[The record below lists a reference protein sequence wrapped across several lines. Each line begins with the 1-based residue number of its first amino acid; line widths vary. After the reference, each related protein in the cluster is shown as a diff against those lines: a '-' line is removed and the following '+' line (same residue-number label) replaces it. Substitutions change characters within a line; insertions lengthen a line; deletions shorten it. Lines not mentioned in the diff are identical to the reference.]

1 MKYKIVT
8 LMISVLTIFY
18 IGCSGS
24 GKSLTVADAE
34 EQVLSSDTSVIP
46 SLGSIDGT
54 IISDIPFG
62 TTLDSFIEGLNVA
75 ETARVA
81 LLESDGITEA
91 TDLQDG
97 YQLVVT
103 AEDGTTVTYT
113 ISVNPDP
120 RLVASWSDFD
130 PESGDYEIVGATVV
144 EGITE
149 GSSALKFDGDPSVLN
164 YVLAPDSDAL
174 TLRDKGT
181 IEVLIN
187 AESIV
192 PYAGIVS
199 KGQSKTYS
207 DEAYGIQLYNYEGS
221 AARLLFFLYSD
232 DGNWIGVHGTFD
244 IIPGTWYHIIATW
257 NETEMN
263 LYVNG
268 EIDAAGQNTTGGVRD
283 TSGGLTIGSQLAEKY
298 NSTYG
303 SYAWDGIIDG
313 VIILNDYIEEAEVLA
328 RYNAAVNQ

>member
-1 MKYKIVT
+1 MKYKITV
-8 LMISVLTIFY
+8 LMISALTIFY

-24 GKSLTVADAE
+24 GKSLAVADAE
-34 EQVLSSDTSVIP
+34 EQVLSGDTSVIP

-54 IISDIPFG
+54 IISDIPYG
-62 TTLDSFIEGLNVA
+62 TALDVFLEGLSIA
-75 ETARVA
+75 ETAQLIV
-81 LLESDGITEA
+81 LEPDGITEA
-91 TDLQDG
+91 TDLKDG

-120 RLVASWSDFD
+120 RLVASWNDFD

-144 EGITE
+144 EGMTE

-174 TLRDKGT
+174 TLRDRGT
-181 IEVLIN
+181 LEVLIN

-232 DGNWIGVHGTFD
+232 NGTWIGVHGTFD

-257 NETEMN
+257 NETEMK
-263 LYVNG
+263 LYVDG
-268 EIDAAGQNTTGGVRD
+268 QLDASGQNTTGGVRD
-283 TSGGLTIGSQLAEKY
+283 TVGGLTIGSQLAEKY

-303 SYAWDGIIDG
+303 SFAWDGIIGG
-313 VIILNDYIEEAEVLA
+313 VTIMNDYIEAGEVLA